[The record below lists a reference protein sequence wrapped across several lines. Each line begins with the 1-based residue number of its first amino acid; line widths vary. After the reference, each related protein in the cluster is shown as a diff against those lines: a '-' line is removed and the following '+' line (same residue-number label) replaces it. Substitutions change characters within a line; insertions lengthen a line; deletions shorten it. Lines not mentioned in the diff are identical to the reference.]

1 MGVSAFR
8 VFYYSDSFSPEACSL
23 WPGAYRQLLPTIIDH
38 ALKKAL
44 KTEEAV

>member
-8 VFYYSDSFSPEACSL
+8 VFYNSDSFRQTRSL
-23 WPGAYRQLLPTIIDH
+23 WLGGYRQLLPTIIDN
-38 ALKKAL
+38 APKKAL